1 MPGTEPPISVSLCS
15 VSSAAVCKHPAG
27 RPEEARGRAIVVW
40 GTTPP
45 LAKGAGRLV
54 RASRERIR
62 GGGPNAAEQPFS
74 THRAHDP
81 RGHRPV
87 AAACGLRRGATALR
101 SAAVEQQSSANGHI
115 RAVGGRRAIASR
127 QPDLSRS
134 VGFGKVGFGSR
145 PAYRGLPMAGPV
157 WGLQR
162 SKPGRMSALS
172 RNPVVVKPS
181 SKGPSLATN
190 RPLDVGACAVTL
202 ILQIDG
208 THSPRVDVGP
218 SSTGKTR

>member
-15 VSSAAVCKHPAG
+15 VSSAAVCKHSAG

-87 AAACGLRRGATALR
+87 AAALWPAPRSYGA
-101 SAAVEQQSSANGHI
+101 SEHSC
-115 RAVGGRRAIASR
+115 RATIVCQRPHWGGRRTAGDRLPPTRSEQVSGISGTSASG
-127 QPDLSRS
+127 PYLAVPLTYGGGLLSGVKLKKHDQELTLGS
-134 VGFGKVGFGSR
+134 KVGLLHEPTSN
-145 PAYRGLPMAGPV
+145 ATRGVRHHSFAR
-157 WGLQR
+157 QAR
-162 SKPGRMSALS
+162 SA
-172 RNPVVVKPS
+172 S
-181 SKGPSLATN
+181 SQAASG
-190 RPLDVGACAVTL
+190 
-202 ILQIDG
+202 
-208 THSPRVDVGP
+208 
-218 SSTGKTR
+218 